1 MGEKSESNIEKS
13 IKFRVE
19 KKVAW
24 ITIDNQE
31 KGNGLTPD
39 MRNHLIDLFESFNG

>member
-31 KGNGLTPD
+31 KGTKAAKAKK
-39 MRNHLIDLFESFNG
+39 ES